1 VDIRKGNIL
10 RESQSDMKVGPLAGL
25 KVLELGNYVA
35 APFCCRLLADLG
47 AEVIKVEPPRTG
59 DPVRAWGEMLDE
71 KSIWW
76 SMHGR
81 NKKCI
86 TLNLKHEKATA
97 LAKKLV
103 AQSDIVVENYRPGQ
117 LESFGLGPSV
127 IEKIRP
133 SCILVRISGYGQSGP
148 YKSKAAF
155 GSIGEA
161 VGGIRYLTG
170 YPKDISDLSS
180 VRTGVSIGD
189 NIAGLYGAFGALS
202 ALTEVRT
209 NPTDTSLRIVDVALT
224 ESILSMLD
232 GCIPEYSVTG
242 KIREPAGPALSTTAP
257 SNAYRCLDGVDI
269 LIAANSSSLFI
280 NLCSVMEKESLASDP
295 RFITN
300 SKRVEYMSLLD
311 TEIKQWTKQRTS
323 NELINILEK
332 SNIPCSKIFT
342 VEDIVNDPQYKSRMA
357 IQLVRDNFLGI
368 DVLQTA
374 PMPFFSDGKNGSV
387 RWAGPTIG
395 HHNKEVLSAL
405 LQEGDDLS
413 MLEKQGVL

>member
-1 VDIRKGNIL
+1 LKEN
-10 RESQSDMKVGPLAGL
+10 QSDQKIGPLQGL

-47 AEVIKVEPPRTG
+47 AEVIKVEPPKTG
-59 DPVRAWGEMLDE
+59 DPVRAWGEMLDD
-71 KSIWW
+71 KSVWW

-86 TLNLKHEKATA
+86 TLNLKHEKARI

-117 LESFGLGPSV
+117 LERFGLGPDV

-161 VGGIRYLTG
+161 LGGIRYLTG
-170 YPKDISDLSS
+170 YPKDITDLSS

-202 ALTEVRT
+202 ALTEVRM
-209 NPTDTSLRIVDVALT
+209 NPSDTSVRIVDVALT

-232 GCIPEYSVTG
+232 GCVPEYGVTG
-242 KIREPAGPALSTTAP
+242 KIREPAGAALSTTAP

-269 LIAANSSSLFI
+269 LIAANSTSLF
-280 NLCSVMEKESLASDP
+280 NSLCKVMQKPQLISDR
-295 RFITN
+295 RFMTN
-300 SKRVEYMSLLD
+300 SKRVEYMKILD
-311 TEIKQWTKQRTS
+311 IEINQWTMQHTS
-323 NELINILEK
+323 KALIERLEK
-332 SNIPCSKIFT
+332 ENIPSSKIYT
-342 VEDIVNDPQYKSRMA
+342 VADIVNDPQYQSRKA
-357 IQLVRDNFLGI
+357 VQSVRDDLLGTDI
-368 DVLQTA
+368 LQTA
-374 PMPFFSDGKNGSV
+374 PMPFFSEGRNGKV
-387 RWAGPTIG
+387 RWTGPSIG
-395 HHNKEVLSAL
+395 QHNHEVLSAL
-405 LQEGDDLS
+405 LHKDDDLDS
-413 MLEKQGVL
+413 LEAEGVL

>member
-1 VDIRKGNIL
+1 MKEN
-10 RESQSDMKVGPLAGL
+10 QSDQKIGPLQGL

-47 AEVIKVEPPRTG
+47 AEVIKVEPPKTG
-59 DPVRAWGEMLDE
+59 DPVRAWGEMLDD
-71 KSIWW
+71 KSVWW

-86 TLNLKHEKATA
+86 TLNLKHEKARI

-117 LESFGLGPSV
+117 LERFGLGPDV

-161 VGGIRYLTG
+161 LGGIRYLTG
-170 YPKDISDLSS
+170 YPKDITDLSS

-202 ALTEVRT
+202 ALTEVRM
-209 NPTDTSLRIVDVALT
+209 NPSDTSVRIVDVALT

-232 GCIPEYSVTG
+232 GCVPEYGVTG
-242 KIREPAGPALSTTAP
+242 KIREPAGAALSTTAP

-269 LIAANSSSLFI
+269 LIAANSTSLF
-280 NLCSVMEKESLASDP
+280 NSLCKVMQKPQLISDR
-295 RFITN
+295 RFMTN
-300 SKRVEYMSLLD
+300 SKRVEYMKILD
-311 TEIKQWTKQRTS
+311 IEINQWTMQHTS
-323 NELINILEK
+323 KALIERLEK
-332 SNIPCSKIFT
+332 ENIPSSKIYT
-342 VEDIVNDPQYKSRMA
+342 VADIVNDPQYQSRKA
-357 IQLVRDNFLGI
+357 VQSVRDDLLGTDI
-368 DVLQTA
+368 LQTA
-374 PMPFFSDGKNGSV
+374 PMPFFSEGRNGKV
-387 RWAGPTIG
+387 RWTGPSIG
-395 HHNKEVLSAL
+395 QHNHEVLSAL
-405 LQEGDDLS
+405 LHKDDDLDS
-413 MLEKQGVL
+413 LEAEGVL